1 MKTPLAIVFLYIVVV
16 SYGLSTTI
24 YEHKPDPRVEEWF
37 LMKRWTPIILIISS
51 YFIVVLVGPKLMQNQ
66 QPFTLR
72 SMLKCYNAIQVIISA
87 YIFKE
92 FLISAIESRYSLTCQ
107 PVDYSNSPVAL
118 RMAAACWW
126 FFFSKIID
134 TFDTVFFILRKKN
147 SQVTFLHVYHHGS
160 MILNW
165 WLGAKYTPGG
175 QVFFQCMINS
185 FVHVIMYTYYFLSAF
200 GPGIQKYLWWKR
212 YLTQLQLIQFCV
224 IIIHLINGMTTAH
237 QCEFPYVFNWYVIVY
252 CVTLIALFTNFY
264 IETYSHQKRDREAAL
279 RLKSE
284 KMSNF
289 NETHKKS
296 ALEKKP
302 MGVVVNRQP
311 VYCRNDYVTVSSNC
325 RH

>member
-1 MKTPLAIVFLYIVVV
+1 
-16 SYGLSTTI
+16 
-24 YEHKPDPRVEEWF
+24 
-37 LMKRWTPIILIISS
+37 MKRWTPIILIISS
-51 YFIVVLVGPKLMQNQ
+51 YFITVLIGPKLMQNQ

-72 SMLKCYNAIQVIISA
+72 SLLKLYNLVQVVISA

-92 FLISAIESRYSLTCQ
+92 FLISAIESRYSLKCQ

-224 IIIHLINGMTTAH
+224 IIIHLINGMTST
-237 QCEFPYVFNWYVIVY
+237 CEFPYVFNWYVIVY

-289 NETHKKS
+289 NESHKKS
-296 ALEKKP
+296 NGAGSNGQQNGLCNGSSTANGLIERKP